1 MRAWTALLHIEHGWL
16 ARHPNETIAIVLALV
31 IFAPGAIQ
39 CLPY

>member
-1 MRAWTALLHIEHGWL
+1 MNAWNALMHIEHGWF
-16 ARHPNETIAIVLALV
+16 ARHPNATIVIVLALA